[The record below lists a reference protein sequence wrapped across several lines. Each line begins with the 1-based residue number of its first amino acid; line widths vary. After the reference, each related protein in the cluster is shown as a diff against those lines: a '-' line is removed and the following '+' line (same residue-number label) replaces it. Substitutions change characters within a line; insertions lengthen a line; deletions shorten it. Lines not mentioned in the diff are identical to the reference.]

1 MLSLKNTGT
10 NLPFFFFTQLAS
22 RSELH
27 TFKVVHGGNLKTV
40 PKPFPLNRCFR
51 HRYFLSTRA
60 SPTAY
65 CSLVLVRNMRPSR
78 LSLPSPKKLPWS
90 RVLLEKLTVTQLVK
104 RLLVSYVNLRFITC
118 SLESATG
125 PYPEPHEF
133 RPQFYRFHTYM
144 ITSHNYAGSKRTL
157 YAVMT
162 PLAKARNDKQNIKD
176 SNLVAVRHT
185 IDRSIV

>member
-1 MLSLKNTGT
+1 MSAGGLSLGVKRPGRETDPSPPSMELNLHSPIRLRGVMLSLKNTGT

-133 RPQFYRFHTYM
+133 RPQSHT
-144 ITSHNYAGSKRTL
+144 L
-157 YAVMT
+157 F
-162 PLAKARNDKQNIKD
+162 L
-176 SNLVAVRHT
+176 
-185 IDRSIV
+185 